1 MSEIPSRPSASA
13 EVLSDGP
20 RVTRSGLVTEGVLTT
35 NEEFAAWLDDR
46 ETNDRMT
53 VEQVPLAELKGW
65 HFTEGKA
72 SLVHDSGKFFSIQGA
87 DVTAA
92 GPNPRAWQQPI
103 IHQPEVGILGLLA
116 KEFGGVLHFL
126 VQAKIEPGNR
136 RQLQLSPTV
145 QATRSNYTK
154 VHGGASIPYLDHF
167 LQAGRGRVLADVLQS
182 EQGAWFLGKRNR
194 NMVVE
199 TTDEVEVRDS
209 FRWLTYGQIRR
220 LLAVPN
226 LVNMDSRTVLAC
238 LPIAPYGPP
247 DGSGGPSADAPDPEF
262 AADLWHSLQAAD
274 TDGLHTDAEISGWL
288 NDVRVDTDLS
298 VETVELTGLRE
309 WQVSDGDIVHRQDR
323 HFRVVGVSV
332 RGQREVDA
340 WHQPLLAPVDV
351 GVVAFLTRRIDGVLH
366 VLMRAAVEPGFLDV
380 VELGPTVQCSPATY
394 ADAPPERRPRFYD
407 YVVGATDGIRYDV
420 LLSEEGGRFHHAEC
434 RYMIVD
440 CDDLPE
446 AMEPHPDF
454 RWMTVRQLLTWV
466 QHRNCV
472 NVQARSLLACINSLW

>member
-1 MSEIPSRPSASA
+1 MSEILSRPSASA
-13 EVLSDGP
+13 EVLPDGP
-20 RVTRSGLVTEGVLTT
+20 RVTRSGLATEGVLTT
-35 NEEFAAWLDDR
+35 NEEFAAWLGER
-46 ETNDRMT
+46 ETTDRMT
-53 VEQVPLAELKGW
+53 VERVPLADLKGW
-65 HFTEGKA
+65 HFTEGRA

-87 DVTAA
+87 DVTST
-92 GPNPRAWQQPI
+92 GPGPRAWQQPL

-126 VQAKIEPGNR
+126 MQAKIEPGNR

-154 VHGGASIPYLDHF
+154 VHGGAAIPYLDHF
-167 LQAGRGRVLADVLQS
+167 LQEGRGRVIADVLQS

-199 TTDEVEVRDS
+199 TTDEIEVRDN

-238 LPIAPYGPP
+238 VPIATDGLP
-247 DGSGGPSADAPDPEF
+247 DGPSADAPDPEF
-262 AADLWHSLQAAD
+262 AAELWHSLRAAD
-274 TDGLHTDAEISGWL
+274 TDGRHTDAEISAWL
-288 NDVRVDTDLS
+288 NDVRVDTPLA
-298 VETVELTGLRE
+298 VGPVELTGLRE
-309 WQVSDGDIVHRQDR
+309 WQVSDDEIAHRQGK
-323 HFRVVGVSV
+323 HFRIIGVSV
-332 RGQREVDA
+332 RGRREVDA
-340 WHQPLLAPVDV
+340 WQQPLLAPVDV

-407 YVVGATDGIRYDV
+407 YVLGATDNVRYDV

-434 RYMIVD
+434 RYLVVD
-440 CDDLPE
+440 CGDLPE
-446 AMEPHPDF
+446 ALEPHPDF
-454 RWMTVRQLLTWV
+454 RWMTVRQLTAWV

-472 NVQARSLLACINSLW
+472 NVQARTLLACLNSLW